1 MNIEI
6 IQIVMGVVGVALI
19 VFSIL
24 KSRNVNRKLLSVLWI
39 SFLIFFTLSWIIPVG
54 TYSGGKLTTNGISP
68 VGFADLFNKPVS
80 TEIAVVKIAIKI
92 INPYRLL
99 TLGNV
104 FFITYTTGISRVEK
118 FTSTFINNKNTH
130 IEIIEIII
138 ELTIEIIIICLSLF
152 KKFFKLIKTGINKI
166 KL

>member
-1 MNIEI
+1 MFI
-6 IQIVMGVVGVALI
+6 
-19 VFSIL
+19 
-24 KSRNVNRKLLSVLWI
+24 
-39 SFLIFFTLSWIIPVG
+39 
-54 TYSGGKLTTNGISP
+54 
-68 VGFADLFNKPVS
+68 LFNKPVP

-99 TLGNV
+99 TLGNL

-138 ELTIEIIIICLSLF
+138 ELTIEIVIICLSLF
-152 KKFFKLIKTGINKI
+152 TKFFKLIKTGINKI